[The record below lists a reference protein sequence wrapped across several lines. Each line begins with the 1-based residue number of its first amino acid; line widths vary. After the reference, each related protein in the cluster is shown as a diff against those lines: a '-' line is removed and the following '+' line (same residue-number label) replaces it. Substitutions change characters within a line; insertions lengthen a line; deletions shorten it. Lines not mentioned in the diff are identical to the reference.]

1 MDTKPISRVTAAA
14 RLDRLPIMSV
24 HRTVMWLLGFC
35 FFFELGDIN
44 TFAFAAPAIRAQ
56 WNVPIETIRNVTSA
70 TFIGMFIGAATG
82 GRIADS
88 IGRKRAL
95 VLATLWFSAFSL
107 LNAIVWE
114 PYGLFFARL
123 LTGIGLSAMT
133 AIGITYVA
141 EMFPARA
148 RGTYQ
153 GWVMFIGL
161 CGIPAAAIVALI
173 VIPMFPSGWRFVF
186 LWGSI
191 GLIFPFLATKLEESP
206 RWHERRGRFA
216 EADAI
221 LARMERKAEE
231 ELRTILPA
239 PEASNTVP
247 RDGKFSELFAA
258 QTRSRT
264 FMLMAAWAFQ
274 TLGFYGFSAW
284 VPTLLVE
291 RGFPLVESL
300 AWTTSMQ
307 LLAPFGALLAAYVSD
322 KFDRKWSI
330 TVVALLTAASGFAY
344 GASFE
349 VFGIVLFGGLMIL
362 FFQCFAPMLYAY
374 TAECFPTEIRSTGT
388 GFTYGMGRLSNA
400 VGPFI
405 VAYLFTQYGYQSVF
419 VYIGLCWILVAV
431 AIGFVGPKTK
441 GHQL

>member
-1 MDTKPISRVTAAA
+1 MDTTPISRVSAAA
-14 RLDRLPIMSV
+14 RLDRLPIVSF
-24 HRTVMWLLGFC
+24 HRDVMWLLGFC

-44 TFAFAAPAIRAQ
+44 TFAFAAPAIRAE
-56 WNVPIETIRNVTSA
+56 WGVPIETIRNVTSA

-82 GRIADS
+82 GRISDH

-173 VIPMFPSGWRFVF
+173 VIPLFPSGWRFVF

-191 GLIFPFLATKLEESP
+191 GLVFPFLATRLEESP
-206 RWHERRGRFA
+206 RWYERRGKFA

-221 LARMERKAEE
+221 LSRFERKAEE
-231 ELRTILPA
+231 IHGVLPA
-239 PEASNTVP
+239 PSSSEIAP
-247 RDGKFSELFAA
+247 REGRFFELFSAN
-258 QTRSRT
+258 TRPRT

-307 LLAPFGALLAAYVSD
+307 LLAPFGALLAAYISD
-322 KFDRKWSI
+322 KFNRKWSI

-344 GASFE
+344 GFSFG
-349 VFGIVLFGGLMIL
+349 VVGIVLFGGLMIL

-400 VGPFI
+400 VGPFV
-405 VAYLFTQYGYQSVF
+405 VAYLFTTYGYQSVF
-419 VYIGLCWILVAV
+419 VYIALCWVLVAL
-431 AIGFVGPKTK
+431 AIGIVGPKTK
-441 GHQL
+441 GQTL